1 MSDIHKHKKIV
12 SWYNADSSSS
22 CSPVTWKHVKIAQY
36 DNLDDAV
43 HLGIRHWL
51 KEQLLNELFIPK
63 KEDHSEEQKK
73 EEEEEEQTVTKLKLS
88 VVRATL
94 VTNKLT
100 GWSSASEVQ
109 SYYAHLPEFE
119 KL

>member
-1 MSDIHKHKKIV
+1 
-12 SWYNADSSSS
+12 
-22 CSPVTWKHVKIAQY
+22 
-36 DNLDDAV
+36 
-43 HLGIRHWL
+43 
-51 KEQLLNELFIPK
+51 LLNELFIPK

-100 GWSSASEVQ
+100 G
-109 SYYAHLPEFE
+109 
-119 KL
+119 